1 MKINDLLK
9 TKTLYFIITLLIV
22 IVLSVSSSYAFVNK
36 KNTKLDNGLIVK
48 YKETNSNYLYVEK
61 SINVKNTKNTPNEFN
76 IYVSSLDSDSTISLD
91 KIVYKINDGIESNLK
106 NKNNTSIYT
115 GKLNSNEEINLTLK
129 FWVSYDLLENSDQGK
144 SLSIDINVQ

>member
-1 MKINDLLK
+1 MKINNLLK
-9 TKTLYFIITLLIV
+9 TKTLYFVITLLIV

-36 KNTKLDNGLIVK
+36 KNTKLDNGLIVE

>member
-36 KNTKLDNGLIVK
+36 NNTKLDNGLIVE

-61 SINVKNTKNTPNEFN
+61 SIYVKNTKNIPNEFN

-91 KIVYKINDGIESNLK
+91 KIVYKINDGVESSLK

>member
-36 KNTKLDNGLIVK
+36 NNTKLDNGLIVE

-61 SINVKNTKNTPNEFN
+61 NINIKNTKNTPNEFN

-91 KIVYKINDGIESNLK
+91 KIVYKINDGVESSLK

>member
-9 TKTLYFIITLLIV
+9 TKTLYFAITLLIV

-36 KNTKLDNGLIVK
+36 NNTKLDNGLIVE
-48 YKETNSNYLYVEK
+48 YKETNSNYLYVEN
-61 SINVKNTKNTPNEFN
+61 SINVKNTKNTAIEFN

-91 KIVYKINDGIESNLK
+91 KIVYKINDGVESNLK

>member
-36 KNTKLDNGLIVK
+36 KNTKLDNGLIVE

>member
-36 KNTKLDNGLIVK
+36 NNTKLDNGLIVE

-61 SINVKNTKNTPNEFN
+61 SINIKNTKNTPNEFN

-91 KIVYKINDGIESNLK
+91 KIVYKINDGVESSLK

-115 GKLNSNEEINLTLK
+115 GKLNSNEEINITLK

>member
-9 TKTLYFIITLLIV
+9 TKTLYFAITLLIV

-36 KNTKLDNGLIVK
+36 NNTKLDNGLIVE

-91 KIVYKINDGIESNLK
+91 KIVYKINDGVEANLK

>member
-36 KNTKLDNGLIVK
+36 NNTKLDNGLIVE

-61 SINVKNTKNTPNEFN
+61 SINIKNTKNTPNEFN

-91 KIVYKINDGIESNLK
+91 KIVYKINDGVESSLK

>member
-36 KNTKLDNGLIVK
+36 KNTKLDNGLIVE

-91 KIVYKINDGIESNLK
+91 KIV
-106 NKNNTSIYT
+106 
-115 GKLNSNEEINLTLK
+115 
-129 FWVSYDLLENSDQGK
+129 
-144 SLSIDINVQ
+144 

>member
-36 KNTKLDNGLIVK
+36 NNTKLDNGLIVE

-91 KIVYKINDGIESNLK
+91 KIVYKINDGVESSLK